1 MEFTV
6 TSFPTDLIGPPS
18 ITNSSFGGLDADMA
32 FSGASLTVLSSSAL
46 ACSLGGVSA
55 GACCSLPF
63 DCLVDCLV
71 DAMVVL
77 AYGLDPMDALREL
90 ATVALVQDR
99 LLLDEFLLP
108 AMTRV

>member
-32 FSGASLTVLSSSAL
+32 FSGASSTVLSSSAL
-46 ACSLGGVSA
+46 TC
-55 GACCSLPF
+55 F

-71 DAMVVL
+71 DVMGVL
-77 AYGLDPMDALREL
+77 AYGLDPMDALVGL
-90 ATVALVQDR
+90 ATVVVVRDG
-99 LLLDEFLLP
+99 LLADEFLLP